1 MPRQARLV
9 LAGQAYHVIQRGVN
23 KGAIFVDD
31 IDRQLFLHLLH
42 SALLK
47 HRVALHAY

>member
-1 MPRQARLV
+1 MPRQARLM

-31 IDRQLFLHLLH
+31 
-42 SALLK
+42 
-47 HRVALHAY
+47 